1 MLGEIAAHSLLV
13 LGRDRHAAPP
23 RGVGHL
29 PHRNSRLDIAG
40 PARPDHHRHPGSI
53 QLRSSKA
60 SSVDVKHAGAE
71 TLAQL
76 EPLIASLR
84 QVSGLR
90 EQKTG
95 IFYRGSRA
103 FLHFHEDPAGLFA
116 DVRLSETFERF
127 EVTTTQQQQA
137 LVRRIQDS
145 VNAQTL
151 NVRRTR

>member
-1 MLGEIAAHSLLV
+1 
-13 LGRDRHAAPP
+13 
-23 RGVGHL
+23 
-29 PHRNSRLDIAG
+29 
-40 PARPDHHRHPGSI
+40 
-53 QLRSSKA
+53 
-60 SSVDVKHAGAE
+60 VKHAGAE

-76 EPLIASLR
+76 KPLIASLR